1 MAADVHLGAPTAFGG
16 VHGGWAYA
24 LCDLPTP
31 ADPWL
36 EDFASQLGQEHDAGS
51 INAHLEGTSVVL
63 AVSLVDAARAA
74 ELDSHLR
81 GVVALVNERFEPP
94 LAD

>member
-1 MAADVHLGAPTAFGG
+1 MAADVHLGAPTAFEG
-16 VHGGWAYA
+16 VSGGWAYA

-31 ADPWL
+31 ADRWL
-36 EDFASQLGQEHDAGS
+36 DDFASQLDQEYDAGS
-51 INAHLEGTSVVL
+51 IHAHLEGRSVVL
-63 AVSLVDAARAA
+63 AISLVDAARAA
-74 ELDSHLR
+74 ELDSRLR

>member
-1 MAADVHLGAPTAFGG
+1 MAADVHLGAPTAFEGG
-16 VHGGWAYA
+16 SGGWAYA

-36 EDFASQLGQEHDAGS
+36 DDLASQLDQERDAGS

-74 ELDSHLR
+74 ELDSRLR
-81 GVVALVNERFEPP
+81 GVVAVVNARFESP
-94 LAD
+94 LDG